1 MHYISST
8 TKQEQ
13 HTEKEKEDTK
23 KESQRNKRSQRIWT
37 QHNREKGKNNLMR
50 NT

>member
-13 HTEKEKEDTK
+13 HTE
-23 KESQRNKRSQRIWT
+23 
-37 QHNREKGKNNLMR
+37 REKMR
-50 NT
+50 ERERTNGNKDEATIRERDGE